1 MSPLT
6 RTECLGHSRPFIN
19 ILNDWMKGLL
29 LGLNKI
35 NWDDLYTTGRQIVS
49 AHGVVALI
57 LNPPESLASRILH
70 NTSFSSSLKLSQTL
84 LTSPKKL
91 NFECLFDWKT
101 KLEFFESH
109 RHLRTRHRNHAG
121 LGFLE
126 LSGTEGQIGNLR
138 TDGSVCF
145 PFRIMALCSWMQE
158 IPLPPWDSR

>member
-1 MSPLT
+1 
-6 RTECLGHSRPFIN
+6 
-19 ILNDWMKGLL
+19 MKGLL

-35 NWDDLYTTGRQIVS
+35 NRDDLYTTGMQIAC

-70 NTSFSSSLKLSQTL
+70 DTSFSSSLKLSQTL

-126 LSGTEGQIGNLR
+126 LSGMEGQIGNLPLMVQFASLLGR
-138 TDGSVCF
+138 WPCAPECKRSRG
-145 PFRIMALCSWMQE
+145 LLG
-158 IPLPPWDSR
+158 IPGNHSSCCKAGVATEGCGPEPSK